1 MAVEARSSSPELS
14 EKIGTSAASSNI
26 LSGGETKSE
35 KCNGVENPE
44 QPEVAKKEYPTGAKF
59 WLIIMSLLCVSILG
73 GLDFSI
79 IGVAVPAM
87 TQEYNTMSDVAWYNV
102 SYRLTACATQFAWGQ
117 LFTLFPLRPT
127 FLSTIVIFLVGSAI
141 SASAPLSAVF
151 ILGRT
156 ITGVGSAGILT
167 GLFATL
173 AEVTPLHVR
182 PIYTGVISGFEAIA
196 LIAAPILGGVLTQDV
211 TWRWC
216 FYINLPIGSAVIVAL
231 AFNLPNTKPECS
243 NNLTWKEL
251 LYKLDIFGTLALIAS
266 IACLFMAL
274 SWAGTRFMWSQWQII
289 ILLVFF
295 VLCLAIFCYD
305 QFKKGDSAALPPR
318 LLKQRSVISATLFT
332 FCLNGALGVLQYYL
346 PIYFQIVRDYSPA
359 SSGYMLLPILVG
371 FNIFLLAQGFLTTWL
386 GYYVPHMILSSI
398 LTSIGAGLI
407 TTWTAN
413 TSLARVI
420 VYQGI
425 FGCGSGLAF
434 EVPQIAA
441 QAVLPEADATLGISI
456 TLFAQNFGGALFI
469 SVAQQVFS
477 NRILAGL
484 QGKVP
489 GLSAETIQN
498 LGLVDLGQSSFATG
512 SQDVINSL
520 EDAFIQTWYIA
531 VVLSCLTAVFSLL
544 MEWRSVKQTSATPP
558 AEVLETIHG

>member
-1 MAVEARSSSPELS
+1 MTIEVRSSSTELS
-14 EKIGTSAASSNI
+14 EKIETSTASSKVIGN
-26 LSGGETKSE
+26 GEIMLE
-35 KCNGVENPE
+35 KCNDAELLNQLDVP
-44 QPEVAKKEYPTGAKF
+44 KKEYPTGAKF
-59 WLIIMSLLCVSILG
+59 WLIIMSLLCVTILG

-87 TQEYNTMSDVAWYNV
+87 TQEYSTLSDVAWYNV

-127 FLSTIVIFLVGSAI
+127 FLATIVIFLVGSAI
-141 SASAPLSAVF
+141 SASATLSPIF
-151 ILGRT
+151 IFGRSV
-156 ITGVGSAGILT
+156 TGVGSAGILT

-173 AEVTPLHVR
+173 AEVTPLRVR
-182 PIYTGVISGFEAIA
+182 PIYTSVISGFEAIA

-211 TWRWC
+211 SWRWC
-216 FYINLPIGSAVIVAL
+216 FYINLPIGGAVIVAL
-231 AFNLPNTKPECS
+231 ALYLPNTKPEGS
-243 NNLTWKEL
+243 KELTWKEL
-251 LYKLDIFGTLALIAS
+251 LYRLDIFGTLTLITS
-266 IACLFMAL
+266 IACLFMVL
-274 SWAGTRFMWSQWQII
+274 SWAGTKFSWSSWQII
-289 ILLVFF
+289 LLLVVFI
-295 VLCLAIFCYD
+295 LCLAVFCYD
-305 QFKKGDSAALPPR
+305 QFKQGDSAALPPR

-346 PIYFQIVRDYSPA
+346 PIYFQVVQDYSPA

-398 LTSIGAGLI
+398 LMSIGAGLI
-407 TTWTAN
+407 TTWTTD

-425 FGCGSGLAF
+425 FGCGSGIAF

-477 NRILAGL
+477 SKVLAGL
-484 QGKVP
+484 QDKVP
-489 GLSAETIQN
+489 GLNPETIQN
-498 LGLVDLGQSSFATG
+498 LGLVDLGHSSFATG
-512 SQDVINSL
+512 SQDVIPAL
-520 EDAFIQTWYIA
+520 ENAFIQTWYIA
-531 VVLSCLTAVFSLL
+531 VVLSCLTVVFSLL
-544 MEWRSVKQTSATPP
+544 MEWRSVKETNASPP
-558 AEVLETIHG
+558 AQVLETINR